1 MKNRITATIV
11 LSIVAIIVGMALNF
25 NDFLMRNPASMKN
38 LLVTFAY
45 ITIWVLVL
53 IIGIRNKN
61 RGIMKYCSVFLIITL
76 FISVVTWYANVTDS
90 IVDWIIPFAILF
102 SGQWYGINFF
112 VGNHLTTS
120 IIIASISLIMF
131 IVSVLSFRR
140 TKQL

>member
-25 NDFLMRNPASMKN
+25 NDFLMGNPASMKN

-61 RGIMKYCSVFLIITL
+61 RGIMKYCSVFWIITL
-76 FISVVTWYANVTDS
+76 FISVVTW
-90 IVDWIIPFAILF
+90 
-102 SGQWYGINFF
+102 
-112 VGNHLTTS
+112 
-120 IIIASISLIMF
+120 
-131 IVSVLSFRR
+131 
-140 TKQL
+140 

>member
-25 NDFLMRNPASMKN
+25 NDFLMGNPASMKN

-76 FISVVTWYANVTDS
+76 FISVVTW
-90 IVDWIIPFAILF
+90 
-102 SGQWYGINFF
+102 
-112 VGNHLTTS
+112 
-120 IIIASISLIMF
+120 
-131 IVSVLSFRR
+131 
-140 TKQL
+140 

>member
-61 RGIMKYCSVFLIITL
+61 RGIMKYCSVFWIITL
-76 FISVVTWYANVTDS
+76 FISVVTW
-90 IVDWIIPFAILF
+90 
-102 SGQWYGINFF
+102 
-112 VGNHLTTS
+112 
-120 IIIASISLIMF
+120 
-131 IVSVLSFRR
+131 
-140 TKQL
+140 